1 MNGYISGVLKT
12 PCIVYVIHQL
22 LVTKYHMNGKCLHQ
36 CKFGQMH
43 TSVGQMHTTKFGQ
56 MQLPR
61 MFVCLYVCL
70 SGLYYSDGGIET
82 AFIIEI

>member
-22 LVTKYHMNGKCLHQ
+22 LVTKYHMNDKCLHQ
-36 CKFGQMH
+36 CKFGQIYTSVGQMH

-56 MQLPR
+56 MKTTKFGQMQLPP
-61 MFVCLYVCL
+61 
-70 SGLYYSDGGIET
+70 IH
-82 AFIIEI
+82 

>member
-22 LVTKYHMNGKCLHQ
+22 LVTKYHMNDKCLHQ

-43 TSVGQMHTTKFGQ
+43 TSVGQMHTIKFGQMNTTRFGQ
-56 MQLPR
+56 MQLPLFDYPR
-61 MFVCLYVCL
+61 Y
-70 SGLYYSDGGIET
+70 IN
-82 AFIIEI
+82 